1 MENKKNIVIVILIV
15 LLLSTIGLC
24 IYLVVDKSNNDII
37 EEKEEINENI
47 EKDITDDILKEELSN
62 KLDLLYDGYGT
73 KYDFITKEYKSS
85 NIDKNEKILAVLNS
99 TYNDGVKK
107 IDEFTGE
114 IELEKVK
121 DRYYSIF
128 GEELTTYEVDTTKNV
143 VKGYQWKYDNNSNKY
158 IVNFLGAGISAGKV
172 ILTYNDRYTVDNDNA
187 YIYVRCGY
195 QYVKENNNIYLYN
208 EYKEDMTGMFPY
220 SKEQVNNYQD
230 ILETNYKDFSEYK
243 VTFKKNNNGYYFYSV
258 EKTNS
263 GKAIES
269 EKLKIK
275 NSLENIYKDLMNG
288 KPRTDVGI
296 DKDNANFKMVSENM
310 EYFEVVDVKKREIS
324 CINLEDYKITFKY
337 KCKNNSYDCI
347 YNEQLG
353 SETKLANNYYQY
365 TQYFEIDNNYNISK
379 FKGSGII
386 TVDPTNPNCKMEI
399 IDID

>member
-1 MENKKNIVIVILIV
+1 MENKKNIVIGILIGI
-15 LLLSTIGLC
+15 LLCVVSLC
-24 IYLVVDKSNNDII
+24 IYLIIDKSNNVVN

-47 EKDITDDILKEELSN
+47 EKDITDSVLKDELSSKIN
-62 KLDLLYDGYGT
+62 LLYDGYGT
-73 KYDFITKEYKSS
+73 KYEFVTKEYKSS
-85 NIDKNEKILAVLNS
+85 NIDKNEKLLVALNS

-107 IDEFTGE
+107 TNDFTGE

-158 IVNFLGAGISAGKV
+158 IVNFLGTGISAGKV

-187 YIYVRCGY
+187 YIYIKCGY
-195 QYVKENNNIYLYN
+195 QYGDENNNIYLYN
-208 EYKEDMTGMFPY
+208 EYKEDMTGMIPY

-243 VTFKKNNNGYYFYSV
+243 VTFKKNNNGYYFYSA
-258 EKTNS
+258 EKINS
-263 GKAIES
+263 GKVIES
-269 EKLKIK
+269 EKTKIK

-288 KPRTDVGI
+288 KPRTDVGM
-296 DKDNANFKMVSENM
+296 DKDNANFKKVSENM
-310 EYFEVVDVKKREIS
+310 EYFEVVDVKKRTNT
-324 CINLEDYKITFKY
+324 CATTEDYQITFKY

-347 YNEQLG
+347 YVEQIG
-353 SETKLANNYYQY
+353 AEQKLDNNYYQL
-365 TQYFEIDNNYNISK
+365 TQYFEIDGNYNIAK
-379 FKGSGII
+379 FKGNGVTSF
-386 TVDPTNPNCKMEI
+386 NPNCKIEI